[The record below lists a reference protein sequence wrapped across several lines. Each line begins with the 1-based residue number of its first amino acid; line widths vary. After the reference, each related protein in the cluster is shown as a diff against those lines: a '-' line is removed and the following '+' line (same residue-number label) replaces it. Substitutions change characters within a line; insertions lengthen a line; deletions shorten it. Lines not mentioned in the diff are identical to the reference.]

1 MTVRGVLAGL
11 FAATVL
17 AGCSDA
23 PAASGGTPSVAPSE
37 TPVVTPTEQ
46 ALPPLPKPSKPWPTP
61 KVTGAPAQDAPL
73 ADRIRFAI
81 ARQAQLAAGKAATT
95 KVSCPELDSVEKAG
109 GEHKLSCTVT
119 YAGASYTGTLTVDAK
134 RYTASYRF
142 TSDSVPIV
150 RAKVVDAVQRMAAG
164 AAKVSCAMEEVAVV
178 KHSDPDGI
186 GCDVTTVQNQV
197 AKYSVA
203 VSGDGKVYPEPT

>member
-1 MTVRGVLAGL
+1 
-11 FAATVL
+11 
-17 AGCSDA
+17 
-23 PAASGGTPSVAPSE
+23 
-37 TPVVTPTEQ
+37 
-46 ALPPLPKPSKPWPTP
+46 
-61 KVTGAPAQDAPL
+61 
-73 ADRIRFAI
+73 
-81 ARQAQLAAGKAATT
+81 
-95 KVSCPELDSVEKAG
+95 
-109 GEHKLSCTVT
+109 VT

-150 RAKVVDAVQRMAAG
+150 RAKVVDAVQRVAAG